1 MEDLSDILKRVA
13 TRTTSGD
20 KASSLGHDEVE
31 DGEDPCSRCGGRG
44 WLTSDLP
51 VGDPNFGAIVTCDC
65 QQERLDEER
74 HARLIRYS
82 NLGYLTRFT
91 FDTFTPEGL
100 PGSSNAGGR
109 YLEAYQSASEF
120 AEQPLGWLVLSG
132 PSGSGKTH
140 LAAAIGN
147 RSIEKDR
154 LVFFSHV
161 PDLLDH
167 LRAAFSPAAEIEYS
181 DLFDQVKNTPLLILD
196 GLGTHS
202 TTPWADEKLFQ
213 IINHRYNA
221 QLPTVITVAG
231 DLDELD
237 PYVLSRLRSPGFSR
251 VAELFS
257 AGHEQSLPMGGIEPR
272 LLKVMTFDNFDKL
285 GNNNL
290 TATQRVSLETARKA
304 AINFADDPDGW
315 LTFSGETG
323 VGKTHLAIAIAGK
336 LMKNGHSVFFAFVPD
351 LMDYLR
357 DTFNPESVITYDRLF
372 DDVKN
377 SELLILDDFGQERRS
392 DWAVE
397 KLYQIVVHRHN
408 ARLPTVITS
417 MLGFTDELDP
427 ITSRVQDPSVSDIH
441 KIDAPDYRNK
451 RRQPRGQGRS
461 GGARRRGSPGSR

>member
-1 MEDLSDILKRVA
+1 MANLGFIGLGIMGLPMAGHLIAASHTLHVYDLNPEPVRELASRGAVACSSSKEVAQESDMII
-13 TRTTSGD
+13 T
-20 KASSLGHDEVE
+20 
-31 DGEDPCSRCGGRG
+31 
-44 WLTSDLP
+44 
-51 VGDPNFGAIVTCDC
+51 IVPDTP
-65 QQERLDEER
+65 DEE
-74 HARLIRYS
+74 AVLF
-82 NLGYLTRFT
+82 GK
-91 FDTFTPEGL
+91 DGVAEGL
-100 PGSSNAGGR
+100 RPGTILVDMSSISPIATK
-109 YLEAYQSASEF
+109 EF
-120 AEQPLGWLVLSG
+120 ARKLEVLGARMLDAPVSGGQVGAQNATLSIMVGG
-132 PSGSGKTH
+132 P
-140 LAAAIGN
+140 
-147 RSIEKDR
+147 
-154 LVFFSHV
+154 
-161 PDLLDH
+161 
-167 LRAAFSPAAEIEYS
+167 S

-272 LLKVMTFDNFDKL
+272 LLKVMTFDNFDKS